1 MKTIVVLVTVLVAL
15 IKHPDKSNLREK
27 GLFWLIVQDMVYS
40 GGEVKVA
47 GA

>member
-15 IKHPDKSNLREK
+15 IKHPDESNLREK
-27 GLFWLIVQDMVYS
+27 GLFWFIVQGMVYS